1 MANSILTI
9 DMITRAAVSLFKNS
23 NMFIQNI
30 DTQYDSQ
37 FAVDGAKIGDS
48 LRIRLPNDYTV
59 RTGTALQAQDT
70 AEQYTSLNLATQKG
84 VDVSFSTAE
93 RTMKLDDYSQRVL
106 MPMINNLAG
115 AVAYDVMSGVEGGV
129 CNFVSNQDGANNI
142 ISPTADTALQAKS
155 ALESNSAPQMPGR
168 KIVVDEYTEARIVS
182 TLSGLF
188 NPSQEISQQYRTGSM
203 KNALSFDWYM
213 DQTVVKHTTGTFS
226 AGGTVN
232 GAGQTGSTITVNAI
246 TGTFTKGDIITI
258 AGVYAVNRVTKQTT
272 GKLRQF
278 VVTADVASGATSIP
292 IYPAIVPSNGGQAVQ
307 YQTVTDSPANA
318 AAVALVSKPS
328 EIYRKN
334 IAYAPEAVT
343 LATAD
348 LVLPKGV
355 HEAARRE
362 QDGIS
367 LRMITAYVVGT
378 DQLATRL
385 DVIYG
390 YKFVRPEWACVLADK
405 I

>member
-1 MANSILTI
+1 MANAILTI

-30 DTQYDSQ
+30 NTQYDDQ

-48 LRIRLPNDYTV
+48 LRIRLPNDFTV

-70 AEQYTSLNLATQKG
+70 SEKYTSLTLSTQQG

-93 RTMKLDDYSQRVL
+93 RTLKLDDYADRVL
-106 MPMINNLAG
+106 APMVNNLAG
-115 AVAYDVMSGVEGGV
+115 AVALNVMGSVEGSV
-129 CNFVSNQDGANNI
+129 CNFVSNVDGSGNI
-142 ISPTADTALQAKS
+142 ISPTADTILQGKA

-168 KIVVDEYTEARIVS
+168 KVVMDEYTEARVVS

-213 DQTVVKHTTGTFS
+213 DQTVIKHTTGSFT
-226 AGGTVN
+226 AGTVN
-232 GAGQTGSTITVNAI
+232 GASQTGNTVVTNAI
-246 TGTFTKGDIITI
+246 TGTLKKGDIITI
-258 AGVYAVNRVTKQTT
+258 DGVFMVNRVTKQTT

-278 VVTADVASGATSIP
+278 VVTADVASGATAIP
-292 IYPAIVPSNGGQAVQ
+292 VYPAIIPSNGGNAVQ
-307 YQTVTDSPANA
+307 YQTVDTSPANS
-318 AAVALVSKPS
+318 AAVRLANKANEV
-328 EIYRKN
+328 YRKN

-355 HEAARRE
+355 HEAARRS

-390 YKFVRPEWACVLADK
+390 YTWPRGEWASIIADK